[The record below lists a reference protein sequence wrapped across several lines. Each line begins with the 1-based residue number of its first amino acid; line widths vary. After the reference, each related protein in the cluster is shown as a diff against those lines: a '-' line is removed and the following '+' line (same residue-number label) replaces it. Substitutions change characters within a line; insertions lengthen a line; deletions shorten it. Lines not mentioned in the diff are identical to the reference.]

1 MKRIFSFALGL
12 FFLFALQVGQ
22 SQAQERQL
30 TVTTSPAKEGEPFEI
45 RIGPPQDLSISR
57 AVARIRI
64 YGTSDYR
71 VVEAQPEGN
80 VFVVRIP
87 GDEVEPPA
95 IEFYVVAQMVDGSRL
110 TYPAISPETTPAS
123 VTVTPKPEDP
133 RLILIS
139 PERNA
144 VVSEDELIISFSFYR
159 ISDQVDRSKI
169 QLFYDG
175 VDVTQ
180 RAVISENMITYVPD
194 RPRPGRSRAAV
205 VVRNAEGVV
214 IATNTVVFT
223 VLSRTE
229 VGVPQLSEAEKRK
242 VRFTSQNAAE
252 LRSERINDSTINYA
266 RLNLSFDATL
276 NFVEVG
282 AQVYVTN
289 ENQAF
294 RQPANRFLGRL
305 SIPFLEVKAG
315 DVFPEYTYYLSNG
328 VRVRGVEVTA
338 TPGPIRATVLV
349 GNAAEAVEAQ
359 FIGGRVTIPVT
370 PSPGRLDSIN
380 ALLQRGFVRIDSSAA
395 GETFQQRTA
404 VGAFAR
410 NMFAAVAGFNTPFVR
425 FNLQVL
431 RGSDDITGLNRLQ
444 ILSRGVAPQQN
455 VAIGG
460 SMKVIPVAGLA
471 EIFADFGFSLT
482 NRDITDG
489 SLSPRE
495 LDQLTGNVGLANR
508 LQLIPIIGSYDNLT
522 RIITINKNLTP
533 LLPIDLSSLAFRAGG
548 ELTIREIGNTLRAEY
563 LRQGAQF
570 NSFGLAFYL
579 PDVQGFRVS
588 DRLRIWDN
596 RILLSAA
603 FESLS
608 DNLLRQ
614 RDRVLR
620 TGGTLDATTTRS
632 LFRFG
637 GAYFPTDD
645 WPNIRLEFQ
654 LQNNKNNIPATF
666 RDSVGAGA
674 TARLENISGLAL
686 QNDNST
692 ITVVA
697 DLQKT
702 FVIKEQP
709 LLNSVTAGLT
719 AIVSNRRDNRDLTL
733 RSGVL
738 YSPADSEQVSQD
750 FSSRSITLSGIF
762 AFSIPLRL
770 NVNVTNQLSEF
781 FVSDMVQVG
790 GTMRRGAALRSQAF
804 TSIDISAGYGF
815 VNNTLRPT
823 ARLNL
828 IFGNFPRAQIG
839 LNVLYD
845 VTQSIQVSGDVAAF
859 FVQAANV
866 NGVAVRQT
874 TDLIAAL
881 RVQAVFGN

>member
-1 MKRIFSFALGL
+1 MKQMLYRTLGL
-12 FFLFALQVGQ
+12 WCLLALLAAPAY
-22 SQAQERQL
+22 AQERQL
-30 TVTTSPAKEGEPFEI
+30 IVTTSPAKEGEPFEI

-57 AVARIRI
+57 AVVRLRI

-71 VVEAQPEGN
+71 IIEAQPEGN
-80 VFVVRIP
+80 QFVVRVP

-110 TYPAISPETTPAS
+110 TFPTLSPETTPAS
-123 VTVTPKPEDP
+123 VTVTPRPEDP

-144 VVSEDELIISFSFYR
+144 VVSEDDLVISFSFYR
-159 ISDQVDRSKI
+159 ISDQVERSKI

-175 VDVTQ
+175 VDVTA
-180 RAVISENMITYVPD
+180 RAIISENMITYVPD
-194 RPRPGRSRAAV
+194 RPRPGRSKVIV
-205 VVRNAEGVV
+205 VVRNAEGTV
-214 IATNTVVFT
+214 IATNSVVFT
-223 VLSRTE
+223 VISRLD
-229 VGVPQLSEAEKRK
+229 VGMPVRSEAEQRK
-242 VRFTSQNAAE
+242 VRLTSQNLAE
-252 LRSERINDSTINYA
+252 LRTERINDSTINYA
-266 RLNLSFDATL
+266 RLNLNFDATL
-276 NFVEVG
+276 NFMSVG
-282 AQVYVTN
+282 AQIYLTN

-305 SIPFLEVKAG
+305 SIPYLEVRAG

-328 VRVRGVEVTA
+328 VRVRGVEVSA
-338 TPGPIRATVLV
+338 TPGPVRATVLV
-349 GNAAEAVEAQ
+349 GNAAEAIEAQ
-359 FIGGRVTIPVT
+359 FVGGRVTIPL
-370 PSPGRLDSIN
+370 SAPGRLDSIN

-404 VGAFAR
+404 TGAFAR
-410 NMFAAVAGFNTPFVR
+410 NMFAAVAGFNTDLVR

-431 RGSDDITGLNRLQ
+431 RASDDIAGLNRFQ
-444 ILSRGVAPQQN
+444 ILSRGIAPQQN

-460 SMKVIPVAGLA
+460 SLRVLPVAGLA
-471 EIFADFGFSLT
+471 ELFADFGFSLT

-489 SLSPRE
+489 SLTPLQ
-495 LDQLTGNVGLANR
+495 LDELTGNVGIAER

-522 RIITINKNLTP
+522 RIITINQNLVP

-588 DRLRIWDN
+588 DRLRVWDN
-596 RILLSAA
+596 RLVFTAA

-620 TGGTLDATTTRS
+620 TGGALDATTNRT

-645 WPNIRLEFQ
+645 WPSIRLEFQ

-666 RDSVGAGA
+666 RDSVGVGAGRRIE
-674 TARLENISGLAL
+674 TLSGLAL
-686 QNDNST
+686 QNDNTT
-692 ITVVA
+692 ITVIA

-702 FVIKEQP
+702 IAIKDQP
-709 LLNSVTAGLT
+709 LLNAVAVGLT
-719 AIVSNRRDNRDLTL
+719 SIVSNRNDNRDLSL
-733 RSGVL
+733 KPGVF
-738 YSPADSEQVSQD
+738 YSAADSLQVSQN
-750 FSSRSITLSGIF
+750 FSSRSITLSGNF
-762 AFSIPLRL
+762 AFTIPLRL
-770 NVNVTNQLSEF
+770 SVNFTNQLTEF
-781 FVSDMVQVG
+781 FVLESPQAGRAPQIG
-790 GTMRRGAALRSQAF
+790 GVKSSQAF
-804 TSIDISAGYGF
+804 TALDIAVGYGF
-815 VNNTLRPT
+815 VDNRLRPT
-823 ARLNL
+823 ARLNFN
-828 IFGNFPRAQIG
+828 FGNFPRTQLG

-845 VTQSIQVSGDVAAF
+845 ITPSVQASGDVAAF

-866 NGVAVRQT
+866 NGVVVRQS

-881 RVQAVFGN
+881 RIQALFGN